1 MDTQIVH
8 SNVTVGENG
17 HLYFAGA
24 DTTVLAEKYLD
35 SLLRAEGICLFSTH
49 LHELA
54 RRCADKAGYVT
65 LSARPNSYQIAPERP
80 GGSSYA
86 EQIARS
92 YGLD

>member
-1 MDTQIVH
+1 MDETF
-8 SNVTVGENG
+8 SST
-17 HLYFAGA
+17 GA
-24 DTTVLAEKYLD
+24 EEATALAEKYLD
-35 SLLRAEGICLFSTH
+35 TLLRADCLCLFSTH
-49 LHELA
+49 LHDLA

-65 LSARPNSYQIAPERP
+65 LSAQQNSYRIAPERP